1 MVQVLEI
8 AKKPQVIVSTPGR
21 ILDHL
26 QKTKG
31 FHLSNLKFLVLDEA
45 DKLLNKDFEEQFNH
59 IIELIPKDRRAFL
72 FSATL
77 TNRVDKLQRVS
88 LKNPI
93 RVEVNQKYQ
102 TVSNL

>member
-1 MVQVLEI
+1 MKQVLEI
-8 AKKPQVIVSTPGR
+8 AKKPHILVTTPGR

-31 FHLSNLKFLVLDEA
+31 FHLNNLKFLVLDEA
-45 DKLLNKDFEEQFNH
+45 DKLLNKDFEEQFNQ
-59 IIELIPKDRRAFL
+59 IIELIPQERRAFL

-77 TNRVDKLQRVS
+77 THRVDKLQRVS

-93 RVEVNQKYQ
+93 RIEVNQKYQ